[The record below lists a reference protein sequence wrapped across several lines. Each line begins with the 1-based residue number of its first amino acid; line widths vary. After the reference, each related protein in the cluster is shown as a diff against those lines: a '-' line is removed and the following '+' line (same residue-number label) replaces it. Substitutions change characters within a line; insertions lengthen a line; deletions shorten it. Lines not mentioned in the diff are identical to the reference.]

1 MIDIGCKG
9 PFSLSET
16 ARALRV
22 GQKFLLGRERSEQL
36 QKTLLL
42 GFLKAVA
49 ARKLRNAPH
58 FPQPV
63 VLAVIVNLID
73 VYMRAHGAISPILS
87 SNAESAQT
95 GSIVGAEICGRACD
109 AKLRQKSVW
118 ITG

>member
-16 ARALRV
+16 ARALGV

-73 VYMRAHGAISPILS
+73 VYVRAHGAISPILS
-87 SNAESAQT
+87 PNAETANWFHRRSRNMRQ
-95 GSIVGAEICGRACD
+95 G
-109 AKLRQKSVW
+109 LRR
-118 ITG
+118 

>member
-16 ARALRV
+16 ARALGV

-73 VYMRAHGAISPILS
+73 VYVRAHGAISPYFRLTPKP
-87 SNAESAQT
+87 QT
-95 GSIVGAEICGRACD
+95 GSIGGAEICGRACD